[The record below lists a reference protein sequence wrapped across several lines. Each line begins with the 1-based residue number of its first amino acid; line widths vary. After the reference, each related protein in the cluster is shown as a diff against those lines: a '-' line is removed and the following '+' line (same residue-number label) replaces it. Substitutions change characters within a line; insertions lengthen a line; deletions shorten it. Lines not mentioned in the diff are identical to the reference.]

1 MKNVHEI
8 FKNFEESNPKKAKEY
23 FIKRLNYY
31 VSNKYNSLDKFASDC
46 VDFSCDIEKYKN
58 LEPDVIKIQT
68 KVRKNIANW
77 FNPLVSIKR
86 ETIIDIAFIL
96 ADIQNKNGEI
106 IANDLLNAAGYPK
119 LHSTSEMEIFY
130 IFSLRN
136 GKTYLDFLD
145 LVHEY
150 NTLDLDIK
158 SNATISDEAK
168 TSTYFYHEQKD
179 ITDKNKL
186 FCYLKSKTLDFGVGS
201 KKISKKVSYTFD
213 KMVQRY
219 QSKKDLKLDFFL
231 YYASDKTFT
240 EFLTD
245 FEKSGMTTA
254 ETARLAYDKYIN
266 GCCPMDFEFYPINR
280 CSYST
285 VFDGLDNVISG
296 EKTLTREGLLLWLLF
311 YYHKDDD
318 GNEYYF
324 QLDDINDFIGTR
336 FLRLNDNYYF
346 DKYVLTILG
355 FTLDDH
361 KIKYN
366 GEEISDDK
374 LLKKIIFM
382 N

>member
-1 MKNVHEI
+1 M
-8 FKNFEESNPKKAKEY
+8 A
-23 FIKRLNYY
+23 
-31 VSNKYNSLDKFASDC
+31 
-46 VDFSCDIEKYKN
+46 N
-58 LEPDVIKIQT
+58 LT
-68 KVRKNIANW
+68 
-77 FNPLVSIKR
+77 
-86 ETIIDIAFIL
+86 
-96 ADIQNKNGEI
+96 
-106 IANDLLNAAGYPK
+106 
-119 LHSTSEMEIFY
+119 
-130 IFSLRN
+130 
-136 GKTYLDFLD
+136 
-145 LVHEY
+145 
-150 NTLDLDIK
+150 
-158 SNATISDEAK
+158 
-168 TSTYFYHEQKD
+168 YHEQKD

-186 FCYLKSKTLDFGVGS
+186 FYYLKSKTLDFGVGS
-201 KKISKKVSYTFD
+201 KKISKKVSNTFD
-213 KMVQRY
+213 KMLQKY

-231 YYASDKTFT
+231 YYASGKTLT

-285 VFDGLDNVISG
+285 IFDGLDNVISG

-318 GNEYYF
+318 GKEYFF
-324 QLDDINDFIGTR
+324 QLDDINDFIGSR

-366 GEEISDDK
+366 GEEISDDN
-374 LLKKIIFM
+374 LLSKNNIHELRKSIIRQIFI
-382 N
+382 NQLFEYDYAAESFIGTNNSTTSLTFNSVRKRLDIK